1 MTDKYKRGSVTLHK
15 TDSDGK
21 PLAGAE
27 FELYKSDGTKVTI
40 NSSSDGIY
48 EVANSDTNTCVVDS
62 NGTLKVD
69 KLRLGNYY
77 FIETKSPDG
86 YMTNG
91 KKISFSI
98 TGESEITLNVDLTVP
113 NNKSFYPDTGGNG
126 YVIPTTIAISIIIL
140 SAIGLI
146 ALKKKTKKK
155 EK

>member
-1 MTDKYKRGSVTLHK
+1 
-15 TDSDGK
+15 
-21 PLAGAE
+21 
-27 FELYKSDGTKVTI
+27 
-40 NSSSDGIY
+40 
-48 EVANSDTNTCVVDS
+48 
-62 NGTLKVD
+62 
-69 KLRLGNYY
+69 
-77 FIETKSPDG
+77 
-86 YMTNG
+86 MTNG